1 MSNDYEENNQQS
13 VVQDAGDIYR
23 NTKDAYKLA
32 DKAVHKYEDYKNK
45 QAEAKNNADKPQGKD
60 ITPQNQGQN
69 NTPKG
74 ADIGNKPAGT
84 TSPPQGTP
92 VNASATGNTIGSGAN
107 ATATGAGATTT
118 GAGATA
124 TGATATGAG
133 ATATGAG
140 ATATGV
146 GASATGAGVT
156 GTVAVASGIPTAG
169 VGTIVTLAVAGTV
182 AVATAGLAVA
192 KKIGR
197 EADEIVDRKPGK
209 GIGGFAGLL
218 IVLIGVIIFS
228 SVALFT
234 PVAGFAGLVADMKD
248 GVTTFFVSHTEKAEF
263 FAELFDEEEYDV
275 ELHREVNSQK
285 GVDAQNVEV
294 YKAITDKAIEKSFS
308 YYMWNVLLEPDK
320 VMLTIFDKIGV
331 SRYSSEASIAYYLN
345 QPYPYSLIKS
355 DGSYY
360 TIGDY
365 LTGAIPEEDLNN
377 DLNYAEILAVY
388 CQNEDN
394 IYTSISYDDFYNF
407 IVQEYNSNF
416 LYELELSDTPQWYYI
431 DAEGVMVLCDDE
443 EEAKAGAEEAEA
455 EREEAEE
462 EEEDDDEDSDE
473 DSEEESEEES
483 EIDSWGYFFEV
494 KVMPYGLN
502 ELYHIADVD
511 MDAINY
517 ATLSITNRDMLNENE
532 KWLRA
537 YLGNSVDLGPSY
549 ADERTYRSVCY
560 NCYTDQGERA
570 TGRSLNQ
577 YLENSVTT
585 NFIAGLLPE
594 YSGGSYDDYE
604 KIEIDLDVSDTHI
617 INMPAHI
624 LQGNYKTKRGNGGDN
639 GNATIS
645 SSGCI
650 DCCYAMC
657 AMYYNGYTEPSTYM
671 PQISKEVSEGGYVI
685 GESFDGATFSTD
697 NNMIVTRI
705 NKSKLDNTDFTN
717 IINNINCGYPVIIS
731 IEGRWEDDEGYV
743 LHQSHRTHF
752 IVLIGYTTDRFIVYD
767 PGSQGTTNYGIP
779 FTALDNVKWCSYRTT
794 APANADFVPSWKM
807 HPDNP
812 FGR

>member
-107 ATATGAGATTT
+107 ATATGAGAT
-118 GAGATA
+118 
-124 TGATATGAG
+124 
-133 ATATGAG
+133 ATGAG

-169 VGTIVTLAVAGTV
+169 VGTIVTLAIAGTV

-192 KKIGR
+192 KRIGR

-234 PVAGFAGLVADMKD
+234 PVAGFAGLVADIKD

-263 FAELFDEEEYDV
+263 FTELFDEEEYDV

-365 LTGAIPEEDLNN
+365 LTGTIPEEDLNN

-388 CQNEDN
+388 CQNEEN
-394 IYTSISYDDFYNF
+394 MYTSISYDDFYNF

-462 EEEDDDEDSDE
+462 EEEGDDEDSDE
-473 DSEEESEEES
+473 DSDDEEEEESK
-483 EIDSWGYFFEV
+483 IDSWGYFFEV

-511 MDAINY
+511 MNAINY
-517 ATLSITNRDMLNENE
+517 ATLSITNKDMLNENE

-549 ADERTYRSVCY
+549 AEQRTYRSVNY
-560 NCYTDQGERA
+560 NIYIEQDILP
-570 TGRSLNQ
+570 TGRSLNS
-577 YLENSVTT
+577 YLDNSVTR

-594 YSGGSYDDYE
+594 YSGGSYNDYE
-604 KIEIDLDVSDTHI
+604 KIEIDFDESEAYI
-617 INMPAHI
+617 IKMPCYI
-624 LQGNYKTKRGNGGDN
+624 NQGSYKQARGNGN
-639 GNATIS
+639 KTIS
-645 SSGCI
+645 DNGCI

-657 AMYYNGYTEPSTYM
+657 AMYYNGYTDASVYM
-671 PQISKEVSEGGYVI
+671 PQTSKSVEDGGYVEGQNFRSDI
-685 GESFDGATFSTD
+685 FPAD
-697 NNMIVTRI
+697 NNMIV
-705 NKSKLDNTDFTN
+705 NKTSVKGSLTN
-717 IINNINCGYPVIIS
+717 NDMAIILNNIKQGYPVIIE
-731 IEGRWEDDEGYV
+731 IKGRWEDNNGVV
-743 LHQSHRTHF
+743 LHKSTNTHF
-752 IVLIGYTTDRFIVYD
+752 IVVYGFTSSKFIVYD
-767 PGSQGTTNYGIP
+767 PGSRDTTSYGIP
-779 FTALDNVKWCSYRTT
+779 FDALNNVRWTSYRCT
-794 APANADFVPSWKM
+794 APADANFTPLYLINA
-807 HPDNP
+807 DNP
-812 FGR
+812 FG